1 VKAFAA
7 GLLLSLVATTAMAGT
22 VDLSGGMQQGGLVR
36 GQTAPGTKVTLDG
49 RAVRVAPDGKFIFGF
64 GREAPA
70 HAALDLTFPDGT
82 TLHRDIEVAARQ
94 WDIRRLDG
102 LPPQQVTPDPEI
114 AARIKRDKE
123 EVDKARAV
131 DSDALFFEMP
141 LRWPALGRISGIY
154 GSQSILNGEPR
165 APHYGVDV
173 AAPIGTPVAAVA
185 SGTVSLAER
194 DLYLTGGTII
204 IDHGYGLS
212 TTYMHLS
219 SVDVTVGQAVKIGDV
234 IGKVGATGRV
244 TGPHLDWR
252 VNWYEVRL
260 DAMLA
265 AGPMP
270 PFQADRQTVNPAS
283 ADAASRTIDPAPPAP
298 SAPPSH

>member
-1 VKAFAA
+1 VKALVAA
-7 GLLLSLVATTAMAGT
+7 LLLSLMSEAASAGT
-22 VDLSGGMQQGGLVR
+22 VDLSGAMEQGGLVR
-36 GQTAPGTKVTLDG
+36 GATEPGATVTLDG

-64 GREAPA
+64 GRDAPA
-70 HAALDLTFPDGT
+70 HASLDLVLPDGT
-82 TLHRDIEVAARQ
+82 HAHRDLDMVQRQ
-94 WDIRRLDG
+94 WDVRRIDG

-114 AARIKRDKE
+114 AARIARDKA

-131 DSDALFFEMP
+131 DSDALTFEMP
-141 LRWPALGRISGIY
+141 LRWPALGPISGIY
-154 GSQSILNGEPR
+154 GSQSILNGQPR
-165 APHYGVDV
+165 QPHYGVDV
-173 AAPIGTPVAAVA
+173 AAPPGTPVVAAA

-194 DLYLTGGTII
+194 DLYLTGGTVI

-212 TTYMHLS
+212 TTYMHMS
-219 SVDVTVGQAVKIGDV
+219 SVDVVPGQNVAAGDP

-260 DAMLA
+260 DAMLV

-270 PFQADRQTVNPAS
+270 PVPDAAPVSPAS
-283 ADAASRTIDPAPPAP
+283 ADATSRTTDRASPAPN
-298 SAPPSH
+298 APPSH